1 MKRHKNKSNSKKESD
16 NEVAY
21 GIHAVESVLTHSPE
35 IVLQVWLQKNRDDDR
50 INNIVNLA
58 KKSGLSIEYIS
69 TDKLNKKYEG
79 VQHQGVVAR
88 IRSKNKKSLQIED
101 ILHLDECLILV
112 LDGVE
117 DPHNIG
123 ACMRTADAVGVDAIV
138 VSKNRSPGI
147 TPVVRKVASGA
158 AETVP
163 FIAVSNLARTLQQL
177 KDNDI
182 WVIGTAGE
190 TDTSIFDSRP
200 SKKMALVMGAE
211 EKGLRRLTRE
221 TCDELVKIPM
231 SGTVESLNVSVAT
244 AVCLFELRRKR

>member
-1 MKRHKNKSNSKKESD
+1 MSRHKQKKEND
-16 NEVAY
+16 IAY
-21 GIHAVESVLTHSPE
+21 GIHSVESLLKHSPDK
-35 IVLQVWLQKNRDDDR
+35 VLQIWLQKNRDDNR
-50 INNIVNLA
+50 INTIITLA
-58 KKSGLSIEYIS
+58 KKSGVSIEYIS

-79 VQHQGVVAR
+79 VRHQGVVAR
-88 IRSKNKKSLQIED
+88 IRSSGKSMQIED
-101 ILHLDECLILV
+101 ILGLEQCLLLV

-123 ACMRTADAVGVDAIV
+123 ACLRTADAVGVDAVI

-158 AETVP
+158 ADTVP
-163 FIAVSNLARTLQQL
+163 FITVSNLARSLQQL
-177 KDNDI
+177 KDNDV

-190 TDTSIFDSRP
+190 TRTSIFDCKP

-221 TCDELVKIPM
+221 SCDELVRIPM
-231 SGTVESLNVSVAT
+231 AGSVESLNISVAT
-244 AVCLFELRRKR
+244 GICLYDLQRKQSL